1 MTIFS
6 PTSKP
11 AKRAIPI
18 AHNNNPMNAS
28 DFAPSLN
35 HSTTSQG
42 LIRLPTTLGNFQF
55 PTTLGNFQFPTQVL
69 LHTEHEEGS
78 DSNHPAPH
86 IDLRINLAVAAIR
99 ECLFRHFVLCIIVT
113 FHTPIILH
121 IVIKVNT
128 FLSLSHIFALP
139 PSRIEGGGGLV
150 SNFLSDFLAP
160 CS

>member
-42 LIRLPTTLGNFQF
+42 LIRL

-121 IVIKVNT
+121 VVIKVNT
-128 FLSLSHIFALP
+128 FFITFTYF
-139 PSRIEGGGGLV
+139 RITSFSNRGWGVLV

>member
-35 HSTTSQG
+35 RSTTSQG
-42 LIRLPTTLGNFQF
+42 LIRL

-139 PSRIEGGGGLV
+139 PSRIEGGGVLV
-150 SNFLSDFLAP
+150 SNFLSDFLAS